1 MISEYK
7 QLFEGMLKEVLGIE
21 GIDSDKAVN
30 VASILV
36 QEYGKNKRTEI
47 LREAR
52 SNGHSDQV
60 NDQKVTEKQ
69 LKFLKQLKVEVP
81 EGTTKRQASEMI
93 AEAVNHSESNA

>member
-7 QLFEGMLKEVLGIE
+7 QLFEDMLKEVLSIE

-52 SNGHSDQV
+52 SNGHSESSA
-60 NDQKVTEKQ
+60 NSEATEKQ
-69 LKFLKQLKVEVP
+69 LKFLKQLNVEVP

-93 AEAVNHSESNA
+93 AEAVNPGESND